1 MVFVFVRNEDLL
13 KVNKKV
19 LSENCFVVEIVGQEF
34 KGLEISEK
42 QHYLRLSKLPYLKL
56 AQKIII

>member
-34 KGLEISEK
+34 KGLQISEK
-42 QHYLRLSKLPYLKL
+42 QHLRLTKLPYLKL